1 LPLKPRSETV
11 KMKYMPTRKFLRC
24 HVWAISR
31 RDRRSWK
38 ISVISSGSVLDSHLF
53 TTDYASMIT
62 HGGHFLLGGIRI
74 TLIHIPGSRAISHE
88 VPQTGDERPGSH
100 VYVANHVQRDAVEC
114 NDNRKEAKIRG
125 QLEKIFGTS

>member
-1 LPLKPRSETV
+1 
-11 KMKYMPTRKFLRC
+11 M
-24 HVWAISR
+24 
-31 RDRRSWK
+31 
-38 ISVISSGSVLDSHLF
+38 SGRIWEYHLF
-53 TTDYASMIT
+53 TADNASMVT
-62 HGGHFLLGGIRI
+62 HCGHLLLSSIRI